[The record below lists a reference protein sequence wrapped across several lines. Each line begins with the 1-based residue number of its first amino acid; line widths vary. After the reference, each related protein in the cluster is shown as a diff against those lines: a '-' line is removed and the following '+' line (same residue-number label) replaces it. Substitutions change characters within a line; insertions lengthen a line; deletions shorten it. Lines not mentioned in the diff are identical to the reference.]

1 MKNVLGIFKNI
12 ESTNVALASLEMRGY
27 SKDDISVVA
36 TKEALGS
43 QELQFENNM
52 LKGVTDTAMA
62 GGLLG
67 GFLGLLIGVGALT
80 IPGLGLLFVTGP
92 IATALGIT
100 GVAGAAVSGAL
111 TGSMVGGIAGALK
124 ELGVDESL
132 ALEYEQDVKGGN
144 IILGVETEDE
154 DVSDVMKI
162 LTTSGATRVS
172 ELQNKRTA

>member
-62 GGLLG
+62 EVHRWREDS
-67 GFLGLLIGVGALT
+67 GFRL
-80 IPGLGLLFVTGP
+80 
-92 IATALGIT
+92 
-100 GVAGAAVSGAL
+100 S
-111 TGSMVGGIAGALK
+111 
-124 ELGVDESL
+124 
-132 ALEYEQDVKGGN
+132 
-144 IILGVETEDE
+144 
-154 DVSDVMKI
+154 
-162 LTTSGATRVS
+162 
-172 ELQNKRTA
+172 